1 MQSIISS
8 IRGLLS
14 PPKETPQRSLV
25 QIEHIREAMLQSIG
39 EAGCMQFP
47 TIEGRI
53 LYADELEELWY
64 LRSDV
69 MMVVST
75 LKDETAARQS
85 LRRITNMFEGLLPKG
100 MSSRPAPLGE

>member
-14 PPKETPQRSLV
+14 SSKENPQSSLV
-25 QIEHIREAMLQSIG
+25 QIEEIREAMLQGIG

-53 LYADELEELWY
+53 LYADDLEDLWY

-69 MMVVST
+69 MMVTSS
-75 LKDETAARQS
+75 LKDETVARQS
-85 LRRITNMFEGLLPKG
+85 LRCITLMFEGLLPKG
-100 MSSRPAPLGE
+100 MSSRPAPLGD